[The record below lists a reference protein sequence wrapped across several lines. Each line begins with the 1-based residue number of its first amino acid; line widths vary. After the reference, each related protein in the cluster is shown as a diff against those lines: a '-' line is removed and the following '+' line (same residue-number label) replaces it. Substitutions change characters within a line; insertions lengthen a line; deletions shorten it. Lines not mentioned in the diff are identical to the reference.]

1 MPSKTKKFV
10 NKTIKP
16 MMGGALLQNLAGES
30 ASGEHYTKKL
40 NFRRHQEGE
49 ARREGWEIFKPSG
62 KFLEGFPQVAT
73 NSPSTDPIRLI
84 CQFRSNNNIS
94 CLVVAAG
101 DKIYRYNY
109 VNNPEYINKTTSS
122 GWAPGTYFEEGYIEE
137 PPADFKWDIIAEGLC
152 SVDDTVGDYFANEV
166 NAWEATV
173 VNGVLYLN
181 NGKDLPL
188 AFREDWKNAIP
199 LLELRESPAYRMA
212 AVGTI
217 CEFNGFLM
225 LGDITQIKA
234 RDWVDWMKGD
244 DPYGKVLDSPT
255 YLNGETETVRSPYS
269 LVWSYEGDGLRYGTA
284 LYGTMAEGTN
294 QFISKYPL
302 RTDTDGDYQT
312 NLEHPAITF
321 SPREQ
326 TEVVIVGA
334 GQPITT
340 LENGVEFNSAFSTT
354 PIVKGSVTRDS
365 RIHIGSVIDN
375 PDGTQTYSIVDE
387 EGNNANAP
395 GSITDEELA
404 EPINNSTTGFMIRLD
419 SIGKLTSVAD
429 LVDDG
434 SRIIKMK
441 TLVDRLMI
449 YRDTGYMTAI
459 KVNTAEV
466 FQFERRYT
474 GPRVVDFR
482 NTLIDV
488 AGRYHIFMGY
498 TGVYQ
503 TDRAASQP
511 KLLQSMDKGTR
522 FWEGLSAD
530 QSERVFTVDNG
541 ETKEIFFCS
550 PEGTYAFDYENN
562 TVSEIDQVFTAG
574 SQITRPATTKRI
586 EYRWVVFS
594 VSDKEKNINQF
605 AGTSE
610 DIFHFLVRYGRG
622 PDNYAIY
629 NRYGNEYR
637 SVLQSGL
644 IDFTDQF
651 NDKDVRS
658 YALHVAENTL
668 YGLPSSA
675 NVKVRIATLPS
686 AQAANN
692 DITEVEL
699 NEDGEYEFESG
710 ERVEAEHLMDNTTS
724 ENMLP
729 LYLRGPYFRDAI
741 IVEGKDNPIK
751 LIGRT
756 FEVSGVSSKLSQSA
770 PNQG

>member
-73 NSPSTDPIRLI
+73 NSPSTHPIRLI

-101 DKIYRYNY
+101 DKIYRYKY
-109 VNNPEYINKTTSS
+109 DANPEYINKNAPT
-122 GWAPGTYFEEGYIEE
+122 GWAPGTYWADGYVAE
-137 PPADFKWDIIAEGLC
+137 PPADFKWEIIAEGLN
-152 SVDDTVGDYFANEV
+152 SVDDTTGDYFANEV

-173 VNGVLYLN
+173 VNGTLYLN

-188 AFREDWKNAIP
+188 AFKENWRKAIP
-199 LLELRESPAYRMA
+199 LLELRESPAYRVA
-212 AVGTI
+212 AIGTI
-217 CEFNGFLM
+217 SEFNGFLM
-225 LGDITQIKA
+225 LADVTQIVA
-234 RDWVDWMKGD
+234 EDWVDWMKGA
-244 DPYGKVLDSPT
+244 DPYGPVLDSTT
-255 YLNGETETVRSPYS
+255 YNNGETKTIRSPYS
-269 LVWSYEGDGLRYGTA
+269 LIWSYEGDGLRYGTA
-284 LYGTMAEGTN
+284 LYGTMQEGTN

-302 RTDTDGDYQT
+302 MTDTSGDYST
-312 NLEHPAITF
+312 NSEHPAITF
-321 SPREQ
+321 SVREG
-326 TEVVIVGA
+326 TEVIIVGA
-334 GQPITT
+334 GDTIAT
-340 LENGVEFNSAFSTT
+340 VEGEEVNNALATV
-354 PIVKGSVTRDS
+354 PIVKNGVTRDS
-365 RIHIGSVIDN
+365 RIKIGSVVDN
-375 PDGTQTYSIVDE
+375 TNGTQTYGIVDE
-387 EGNNANAP
+387 EGNPANAT
-395 GSITDEELA
+395 GSITDDELA
-404 EPINNSTTGFMIRLD
+404 TPIINSTTGYMIRLD
-419 SIGKLTSVAD
+419 SVGKLTSVAD

-488 AGRYHIFMGY
+488 AGRYHIFMGF

-511 KLLQSMDKGTR
+511 KLLQAMDKGTR

-530 QSERVFTVDNG
+530 QAERVFTVDNG

-550 PEGTYAFDYENN
+550 PEGTFAFDYENN
-562 TVSEIDQVFTAG
+562 TVSEVDQIFTAG
-574 SQITRPATTKRI
+574 AQIIRPATTKRI
-586 EYRWVVFS
+586 EYRWVVFG
-594 VSDKEKNINQF
+594 VSDAEKNIAQF
-605 AGTSE
+605 EGTSE
-610 DIFHFLVRYGRG
+610 NIFNFLVRYGKG

-668 YGLPSSA
+668 FGLPSNA
-675 NVKVRIATLPS
+675 NVKVRIATLPTAQS
-686 AQAANN
+686 ANP

-699 NEDGEYEFESG
+699 NEDGEYEFASG

-741 IVEGKDNPIK
+741 IIEGKDNPMK

-756 FEVSGVSSKLSQSA
+756 FEVSGVASKLAQAA

>member
-1 MPSKTKKFV
+1 
-10 NKTIKP
+10 

-62 KFLEGFPQVAT
+62 KFLEGFPQVVT
-73 NSPSTDPIRLI
+73 DTLSDDPIRLI

-101 DKIYRYNY
+101 DKIYRYKY
-109 VNNPEYINKTTSS
+109 ESSPEYLNKNAPSNY
-122 GWAPGTYFEEGYIEE
+122 APGEYFANDSNGQPYIEE
-137 PPADFKWDIIAEGLC
+137 PPADFKWDVIASGLN

-166 NAWEATV
+166 NAWEAAV
-173 VNGVLYLN
+173 VNGTLYLN

-188 AFREDWKNAIP
+188 VFREHWTKAIP
-199 LLELRESPAYRMA
+199 LLELRENPAYRVA
-212 AVGTI
+212 AIGTI
-217 CEFNGFLM
+217 SEYNGFLM
-225 LGDITQIKA
+225 LADVTQIRA
-234 RDWVDWMKGD
+234 DDWVDWMKGD
-244 DPYGKVLDSPT
+244 TPYGCVLDSPT
-255 YLNGETETVRSPYS
+255 YNTGVTRTIRSPYS
-269 LVWSYEGDGLRYGTA
+269 LIWSYEGNGLRYGTA
-284 LYGTMAEGTN
+284 LYGTMAQGSS

-302 RTDTDGDYQT
+302 MTDTSGNYST
-312 NLEHPAITF
+312 NSEHPEITF
-321 SPREQ
+321 STREG
-326 TEVVIVGA
+326 TEVIIVGA
-334 GQPITT
+334 GTATATVDGNEVNNTFSKVT
-340 LENGVEFNSAFSTT
+340 LSSGRESNIKIGGV
-354 PIVKGSVTRDS
+354 V
-365 RIHIGSVIDN
+365 DN
-375 PDGTQTYSIVDE
+375 PDGTQTYSIVDD
-387 EGNNANAP
+387 EGTPVSAP
-395 GSITDEELA
+395 GSITDAELA
-404 EPINNSTTGFMIRLD
+404 EPIINSVTGFMIRLD

-441 TLVDRLMI
+441 PLVDRLMI

-459 KVNTAEV
+459 RVNTADV

-474 GPRVVDFR
+474 GPRVADFR

-488 AGRYHIFMGY
+488 AGRYHVFMGY

-511 KLLQSMDKGTR
+511 KLLQAMDKGTR

-530 QSERVFTVDNG
+530 QAERVFTVDNG

-550 PEGTYAFDYENN
+550 PEGTYAFDYEHN
-562 TVSEIDQVFTAG
+562 TVSEIDQIFTAG
-574 SQITRPATTKRI
+574 AHITRPATTKRI
-586 EYRWVVFS
+586 EYRWVVFG
-594 VSDKEKNINQF
+594 VQDAEKNIHPLE
-605 AGTSE
+605 GTS
-610 DIFHFLVRYGRG
+610 DTIYNFLVRYGRG

-675 NVKVRIATLPS
+675 QVKVRVATLPT
-686 AQAANN
+686 AQAANP

-699 NEDGEYEFESG
+699 NDEGEYEFASG
-710 ERVEAEHLMDNTTS
+710 ERVEAEHIMDNTTS

-741 IVEGKDNPIK
+741 IIEGKDNPIK

-756 FEVSGVSSKLSQSA
+756 FEVSGVASKLAQTA